1 MHHSN
6 LDWNTILSEEFTKP
20 YFTTIQSTITK
31 ERELG
36 IEIYP
41 PKELVNNAFKLAPF
55 SNIKVVILGQDPYHN
70 IGQAHGLSFSVPTGI
85 KPPPS
90 LMNIYKELRD
100 DCNITIPS
108 NGNLESWAKQGVFL
122 LNSVLTV
129 QAHQPASHSKLGWQ
143 KFTDYSIS
151 AISDNLENVV
161 FMLWGNYAIQKSI
174 LIDERKHLILLAA
187 HPSPFS
193 AYRGFLGC
201 RHFSKA
207 NEYLESKGID
217 KIKWDTL

>member
-20 YFTTIQSTITK
+20 YFTTIQSTISK

-41 PKELVNNAFKLAPF
+41 PKELVNNAFKLTPF
-55 SNIKVVILGQDPYHN
+55 SKIKVVILGQDPYHN

-174 LIDERKHLILLAA
+174 LIDERKHLILSAA

-217 KIKWDTL
+217 EIKWDTL

>member
-1 MHHSN
+1 MQHLN
-6 LDWNTILSEEFTKP
+6 LNWNTILSEEFTKP
-20 YFTTIQSTITK
+20 YFTSLQSTITK

-41 PKELVNNAFKLAPF
+41 PKELVNNAFKLTSF

-70 IGQAHGLSFSVPTGI
+70 VGQAHGLSFSVPIGTKI
-85 KPPPS
+85 PPS
-90 LMNIYKELRD
+90 LMNIYKELKD
-100 DCNITIPS
+100 DCNITIPAH
-108 NGNLESWAKQGVFL
+108 GNLESWAKQGVFL

-129 QAHQPASHSKLGWQ
+129 QAHQPASHSKVGWQ
-143 KFTDYSIS
+143 HFTDFVIN
-151 AISDNLENVV
+151 AISDKLENVV
-161 FMLWGNYAIQKSI
+161 FILWGNFALQKSI
-174 LIDERKHLILLAA
+174 LIDESKHLILSAA

-193 AYRGFLGC
+193 AHRGFLGC

-207 NEYLESKGID
+207 NDYLESKGIS

>member
-1 MHHSN
+1 MHYSN

-20 YFTTIQSTITK
+20 YFTTIQSTISK

-41 PKELVNNAFKLAPF
+41 PKELVNNAFKLTPF
-55 SNIKVVILGQDPYHN
+55 SKIKVVILGQDPYHN

-174 LIDERKHLILLAA
+174 LIDERKHLILSAA